1 MKLVGATRWF
11 IRLPFILE
19 GMLQGFAGGITSSLI
34 LYALIALASRWMS
47 AELVEFL
54 KINLSVY
61 GLIILLGMMLGF
73 FGSIISIRKFISES
87 VVN

>member
-11 IRLPFILE
+11 IRLPFVLE
-19 GMLQGFAGGITSSLI
+19 GMLQGFAGGITSSFI
-34 LYALIALASRWMS
+34 LYALITIASRWMS
-47 AELVEFL
+47 SEVAEFL

-61 GLIILLGMMLGF
+61 GLIILLGMLLGF